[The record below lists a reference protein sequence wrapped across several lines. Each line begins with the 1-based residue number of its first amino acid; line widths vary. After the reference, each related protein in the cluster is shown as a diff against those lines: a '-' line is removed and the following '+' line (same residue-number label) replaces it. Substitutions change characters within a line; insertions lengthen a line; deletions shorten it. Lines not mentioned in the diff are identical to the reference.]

1 MTKTEQNITY
11 IDKMNRA
18 FGRLQ
23 EKNIFQRFT
32 LKKNQVNI
40 SIYQNLSQINI
51 ELWNEILKTQNV
63 FLLDKNH
70 SFDTKYNKAENNAL
84 HSKFIELY
92 DDYFAQLDNQFAKN
106 NLKETQEKI
115 QLSAK
120 IMILTDCI
128 NTLVS
133 IKRNYAIIKEPIK
146 KENEIYDCVKI
157 ISKYIKFDKFNTIDE
172 NIAII
177 QKLIV
182 SNETTYKRKFGEN
195 DKEFE
200 QKTYTFEKQVVDVQQ
215 VLGYVIDTRST
226 NVLKW
231 IGYIN
236 LAQEI
241 SKKRAENH
249 GRDKK

>member
-1 MTKTEQNITY
+1 M
-11 IDKMNRA
+11 
-18 FGRLQ
+18 
-23 EKNIFQRFT
+23 
-32 LKKNQVNI
+32 NI
-40 SIYQNLSQINI
+40 SIFQNLSQINI
-51 ELWNEILKTQNV
+51 ELWNEILTTQNI

-70 SFDTKYNKAENNAL
+70 SIESKYNKAENNAL
-84 HSKFIELY
+84 NSKFIELY
-92 DDYFAQLDNQFAKN
+92 DDYFVKLDNQFAKN

-128 NTLVS
+128 NTLAS
-133 IKRNYAIIKEPIK
+133 IKRNYSVIKEPIK

-157 ISKYIKFDKFNTIDE
+157 ISKYIKFDKFNTINE

-177 QKLIV
+177 QKLII

-200 QKTYTFEKQVVDVQQ
+200 QKTYTFEKQVVDVEQ
-215 VLGYVIDTRST
+215 VLGHAIDTSKV

-241 SKKRAENH
+241 SKKRAEN
-249 GRDKK
+249 GGNKK

>member
-1 MTKTEQNITY
+1 M
-11 IDKMNRA
+11 
-18 FGRLQ
+18 
-23 EKNIFQRFT
+23 
-32 LKKNQVNI
+32 NI
-40 SIYQNLSQINI
+40 SIFQNLSQINI
-51 ELWNEILKTQNV
+51 ELWNEILNTQNIY
-63 FLLDKNH
+63 LLHKDYDAN
-70 SFDTKYNKAENNAL
+70 TKYSKAENIAL
-84 HSKFIELY
+84 NSKFIELY
-92 DDYFAQLDNQFAKN
+92 DDYFVKLDNSYAKN

-120 IMILTDCI
+120 IMILSDCI
-128 NTLVS
+128 NTLAS
-133 IKRNYAIIKEPIK
+133 IKRNYSVLKDPIK
-146 KENEIYDCVKI
+146 KENEVYDCVKI

-200 QKTYTFEKQVVDVQQ
+200 QKTYTFEKQVVDVEQ
-215 VLGYVIDTRST
+215 VLGHAIDTSKV

-241 SKKRAENH
+241 SKKRAEN
-249 GRDKK
+249 GERKR

>member
-1 MTKTEQNITY
+1 MTLTEQNITY
-11 IDKMNRA
+11 IDKINQI
-18 FGRLQ
+18 FGKLR
-23 EKNIFQRFT
+23 EKNI
-32 LKKNQVNI
+32 LKLFSTKKSQVSI
-40 SIYQNLSQINI
+40 SIFQNLSQINI
-51 ELWNEILKTQNV
+51 ELWNEILNTQNIY
-63 FLLDKNH
+63 LLHKDYDVN
-70 SFDTKYNKAENNAL
+70 TKYSKAENIAL
-84 HSKFIELY
+84 NSKFIELY
-92 DDYFAQLDNQFAKN
+92 DDYFVKLDNQFAKN

-128 NTLVS
+128 NTLAS
-133 IKRNYAIIKEPIK
+133 IKRNYSVIKEPIK

-200 QKTYTFEKQVVDVQQ
+200 QKTYTFEKQVVDVEQ
-215 VLGYVIDTRST
+215 VLGHTIDTTKVS
-226 NVLKW
+226 VLKW

-241 SKKRAENH
+241 SKKRAEN
-249 GRDKK
+249 GKR

>member
-1 MTKTEQNITY
+1 MIKTGQNITY
-11 IDKMNRA
+11 IDKLNQA
-18 FGRLQ
+18 FGRLR
-23 EKNIFQRFT
+23 EKNILRIFST
-32 LKKNQVNI
+32 KKNQVSI
-40 SIYQNLSQINI
+40 SIFQNLSQINI
-51 ELWNEILKTQNV
+51 ELWNEILTTQNI

-70 SFDTKYNKAENNAL
+70 SIESKYNKAENNAL
-84 HSKFIELY
+84 NSKFIELY
-92 DDYFAQLDNQFAKN
+92 DDYFVKLDNQFAKN

-133 IKRNYAIIKEPIK
+133 IKRNCAVIKEPIK

-177 QKLIV
+177 QKLII

-200 QKTYTFEKQVVDVQQ
+200 QKTYTFEKQVVDVEQ
-215 VLGYVIDTRST
+215 VLGHAIDTSKV

-241 SKKRAENH
+241 SKKRAEN
-249 GRDKK
+249 GRRKE

>member
-1 MTKTEQNITY
+1 MTLTEQNITY
-11 IDKMNRA
+11 IDKMNQL
-18 FGRLQ
+18 FGKLRG
-23 EKNIFQRFT
+23 KNILRIFST
-32 LKKNQVNI
+32 KKSQV
-40 SIYQNLSQINI
+40 SIFIFQNLSQINI
-51 ELWNEILKTQNV
+51 ELWNEILNTQNIY
-63 FLLDKNH
+63 LLHKDYDVN
-70 SFDTKYNKAENNAL
+70 TKYSKAENIAL
-84 HSKFIELY
+84 NSKFIELY
-92 DDYFAQLDNQFAKN
+92 DDYFVKLDNSYAKN

-120 IMILTDCI
+120 IMILSDCI
-128 NTLVS
+128 NTLAS
-133 IKRNYAIIKEPIK
+133 IKRNYSVLKDPIK
-146 KENEIYDCVKI
+146 KENEVYDCVKI

-200 QKTYTFEKQVVDVQQ
+200 QKTYTFEKQVVDVEQ
-215 VLGYVIDTRST
+215 VLGHTIDTSKV

-241 SKKRAENH
+241 SKKRAEN
-249 GRDKK
+249 GERKR

>member
-1 MTKTEQNITY
+1 MS
-11 IDKMNRA
+11 
-18 FGRLQ
+18 
-23 EKNIFQRFT
+23 
-32 LKKNQVNI
+32 I
-40 SIYQNLSQINI
+40 SIFQNLSQINI
-51 ELWNEILKTQNV
+51 ELWNEILNTQNIY
-63 FLLDKNH
+63 LLHKDYDVN
-70 SFDTKYNKAENNAL
+70 TKYTKTENIAL
-84 HSKFIELY
+84 NSKFIELY
-92 DDYFAQLDNQFAKN
+92 DDYFVKLDNSYAKN

-120 IMILTDCI
+120 IMILSDCI
-128 NTLVS
+128 NTLAS
-133 IKRNYAIIKEPIK
+133 IKRNYSVLKDPIK
-146 KENEIYDCVKI
+146 KENEVYDCVKI

-200 QKTYTFEKQVVDVQQ
+200 QKTYTFEKQVVDVEQ
-215 VLGYVIDTRST
+215 VLGHAIDTSKV

-241 SKKRAENH
+241 SKKRAEN
-249 GRDKK
+249 GRRKE

>member
-1 MTKTEQNITY
+1 MS
-11 IDKMNRA
+11 
-18 FGRLQ
+18 
-23 EKNIFQRFT
+23 IFIF
-32 LKKNQVNI
+32 
-40 SIYQNLSQINI
+40 QNLSQINI
-51 ELWNEILKTQNV
+51 ELWNEILNTQNIY
-63 FLLDKNH
+63 LLHKDYDVN
-70 SFDTKYNKAENNAL
+70 TKYSKAENIAL
-84 HSKFIELY
+84 NSKFIELY
-92 DDYFAQLDNQFAKN
+92 DDYFVKLDNSYAKN

-120 IMILTDCI
+120 IMILSDCI
-128 NTLVS
+128 NTLAS
-133 IKRNYAIIKEPIK
+133 IKRNYSVLKDPIK
-146 KENEIYDCVKI
+146 KENEVYDCVKI

-200 QKTYTFEKQVVDVQQ
+200 QKTYTFEKQVVDVEQ
-215 VLGYVIDTRST
+215 VLGHTIDTSKV

-241 SKKRAENH
+241 SKKRAEN
-249 GRDKK
+249 GERKR

>member
-1 MTKTEQNITY
+1 M
-11 IDKMNRA
+11 
-18 FGRLQ
+18 
-23 EKNIFQRFT
+23 
-32 LKKNQVNI
+32 NI
-40 SIYQNLSQINI
+40 SIFQNLSQINI
-51 ELWNEILKTQNV
+51 ELWNEILNTQNIY
-63 FLLDKNH
+63 LLHKDYDIN
-70 SFDTKYNKAENNAL
+70 TKYSKAENIAL
-84 HSKFIELY
+84 NSKFIELY
-92 DDYFAQLDNQFAKN
+92 DDYFVKLDNSYAKN

-120 IMILTDCI
+120 IMILSDCI
-128 NTLVS
+128 NTLAS
-133 IKRNYAIIKEPIK
+133 IKRNYSVLKDPIK
-146 KENEIYDCVKI
+146 KENEVYDCVKI

-200 QKTYTFEKQVVDVQQ
+200 QKTYTFEKQVVDVEQ
-215 VLGYVIDTRST
+215 VLGHAIDTSKV

-241 SKKRAENH
+241 SKKRAEN
-249 GRDKK
+249 GRRKE

>member
-1 MTKTEQNITY
+1 M
-11 IDKMNRA
+11 
-18 FGRLQ
+18 
-23 EKNIFQRFT
+23 
-32 LKKNQVNI
+32 NI
-40 SIYQNLSQINI
+40 SIFQNLSQINI
-51 ELWNEILKTQNV
+51 ELWNEVLNTQNIY
-63 FLLDKNH
+63 LLHKNY
-70 SFDTKYNKAENNAL
+70 DINTKYSKEENNTL
-84 HSKFIELY
+84 NSKFIELY
-92 DDYFAQLDNQFAKN
+92 DDYFVKLNNQFAKN

-128 NTLVS
+128 NTLAS
-133 IKRNYAIIKEPIK
+133 IKRNYLVIKEPIK

-157 ISKYIKFDKFNTIDE
+157 ISKYIKFDRFNTIDE

-200 QKTYTFEKQVVDVQQ
+200 QKTYTFEKQVVDVEQ
-215 VLGYVIDTRST
+215 VLGHSIDTSKV

-241 SKKRAENH
+241 SKKRAEN
-249 GRDKK
+249 GRRKE

>member
-1 MTKTEQNITY
+1 MIKTERNTTY
-11 IDKMNRA
+11 IDKMNRL
-18 FGRLQ
+18 FGKLQ
-23 EKNIFQRFT
+23 EKNIF
-32 LKKNQVNI
+32 KKFIPSVNQVNI
-40 SIYQNLSQINI
+40 SIFQNLSQINI
-51 ELWNEILKTQNV
+51 ELWNEILTTQNI
-63 FLLDKNH
+63 FLLDKNN
-70 SFDTKYNKAENNAL
+70 SNDSKYSKAENNAL
-84 HSKFIELY
+84 NSKFIELY
-92 DDYFAQLDNQFAKN
+92 DDYFVKLDNQFAKN

-128 NTLVS
+128 NTLAS
-133 IKRNYAIIKEPIK
+133 IKRNYSVIKEPIK

-157 ISKYIKFDKFNTIDE
+157 ISKYIKFDRFNTIDE

-200 QKTYTFEKQVVDVQQ
+200 QKTYTFEKQVVDVEQ
-215 VLGYVIDTRST
+215 VLGHAIDTSKV

-241 SKKRAENH
+241 SKKRAEN
-249 GRDKK
+249 GERKR

>member
-1 MTKTEQNITY
+1 M
-11 IDKMNRA
+11 
-18 FGRLQ
+18 
-23 EKNIFQRFT
+23 
-32 LKKNQVNI
+32 NI
-40 SIYQNLSQINI
+40 SIFQNLSQINI
-51 ELWNEILKTQNV
+51 ELWNEILNTQNIY
-63 FLLDKNH
+63 LLHKDYDVN
-70 SFDTKYNKAENNAL
+70 TKYSKAENIAL
-84 HSKFIELY
+84 NSKFIELY
-92 DDYFAQLDNQFAKN
+92 DDYFIKLDNSYAKN

-120 IMILTDCI
+120 IMILSDCI
-128 NTLVS
+128 NTLAS
-133 IKRNYAIIKEPIK
+133 IKRNYSVLKDPIK
-146 KENEIYDCVKI
+146 KENEVYDCVKI

-200 QKTYTFEKQVVDVQQ
+200 QKTYTFEKQVVDVEQ
-215 VLGYVIDTRST
+215 VLGHAIDTSKV

-241 SKKRAENH
+241 SKKRAEN
-249 GRDKK
+249 GRRKE

>member
-1 MTKTEQNITY
+1 MS
-11 IDKMNRA
+11 
-18 FGRLQ
+18 
-23 EKNIFQRFT
+23 
-32 LKKNQVNI
+32 I
-40 SIYQNLSQINI
+40 SIFQNLSQINI
-51 ELWNEILKTQNV
+51 ELWNEILNTQNIY
-63 FLLDKNH
+63 LLHKDYDVN
-70 SFDTKYNKAENNAL
+70 TKYSKAENIAL
-84 HSKFIELY
+84 NSKFIELY
-92 DDYFAQLDNQFAKN
+92 DNYFVKLDNSYAKN

-120 IMILTDCI
+120 IMILSDCI
-128 NTLVS
+128 NTLAS
-133 IKRNYAIIKEPIK
+133 IKRNYSVLKDPIK
-146 KENEIYDCVKI
+146 KENEVYDCVKI

-200 QKTYTFEKQVVDVQQ
+200 QKTYTFEKQVVDVEQ
-215 VLGYVIDTRST
+215 VLGHAIDTSKV

-241 SKKRAENH
+241 SKKRAEN
-249 GRDKK
+249 GRRKE

>member
-1 MTKTEQNITY
+1 M
-11 IDKMNRA
+11 
-18 FGRLQ
+18 
-23 EKNIFQRFT
+23 
-32 LKKNQVNI
+32 NI
-40 SIYQNLSQINI
+40 SIFQNLSQINI
-51 ELWNEILKTQNV
+51 ELWNEVLNTQNIY
-63 FLLDKNH
+63 LLHKNY
-70 SFDTKYNKAENNAL
+70 DINTKYSKEEKNTLN
-84 HSKFIELY
+84 SKFIELY
-92 DDYFAQLDNQFAKN
+92 DDYFVKLNNQFAKN

-128 NTLVS
+128 NTLAS
-133 IKRNYAIIKEPIK
+133 IKRNYLVIKEPIK

-157 ISKYIKFDKFNTIDE
+157 ISKYIKFDRFNTIDE

-200 QKTYTFEKQVVDVQQ
+200 QKTYTFEKQVVDVEQ
-215 VLGYVIDTRST
+215 VLGHSIDTSKV

-241 SKKRAENH
+241 SKKRAEN
-249 GRDKK
+249 GRRKE

>member
-11 IDKMNRA
+11 IDKLNQA
-18 FGRLQ
+18 FGRLR
-23 EKNIFQRFT
+23 EKNIFQKFT
-32 LKKNQVNI
+32 LKKNRVNI
-40 SIYQNLSQINI
+40 SIFQSLSHINI
-51 ELWNEILKTQNV
+51 ELWNEILTTQNI
-63 FLLDKNH
+63 FLLDKNYTI
-70 SFDTKYNKAENNAL
+70 DTKYNKAENDAL
-84 HSKFIELY
+84 NSKFIELY
-92 DDYFAQLDNQFAKN
+92 DDYFVKLDNQFAKN

-128 NTLVS
+128 NTLIS
-133 IKRNYAIIKEPIK
+133 IKRNYKVLKNPLQKEQSV
-146 KENEIYDCVKI
+146 YDCVKI
-157 ISKYIKFDKFNTIDE
+157 ISKYIKFDNFNTIDE

-200 QKTYTFEKQVVDVQQ
+200 QKTYTFEKQVVDVEQ
-215 VLGYVIDTRST
+215 VLGHAIDTTKVS
-226 NVLKW
+226 VLKW

>member
-1 MTKTEQNITY
+1 M
-11 IDKMNRA
+11 
-18 FGRLQ
+18 
-23 EKNIFQRFT
+23 
-32 LKKNQVNI
+32 NI
-40 SIYQNLSQINI
+40 SIFQNLSQINI
-51 ELWNEILKTQNV
+51 ELWNEILNTQNIY
-63 FLLDKNH
+63 LLHKDYDVN
-70 SFDTKYNKAENNAL
+70 TKYSKAENIAL
-84 HSKFIELY
+84 NSKFIELY
-92 DDYFAQLDNQFAKN
+92 DDYFVKLDNSYAKN

-120 IMILTDCI
+120 IMILSDCI
-128 NTLVS
+128 NTLAS
-133 IKRNYAIIKEPIK
+133 IKRNYSVLKDPIK
-146 KENEIYDCVKI
+146 KENEVYDCVKI

-200 QKTYTFEKQVVDVQQ
+200 QKTYTFEKQVVDVEQ
-215 VLGYVIDTRST
+215 VLGHAIDTSKV

-241 SKKRAENH
+241 SKKRAEN
-249 GRDKK
+249 GERKR

>member
-1 MTKTEQNITY
+1 MTLTEQNITY
-11 IDKMNRA
+11 IDKINQI
-18 FGRLQ
+18 FGKLR
-23 EKNIFQRFT
+23 EKNI
-32 LKKNQVNI
+32 LKLFSTKKSQVSI
-40 SIYQNLSQINI
+40 SIFQNLSQINI
-51 ELWNEILKTQNV
+51 ELWNEILNTQNIY
-63 FLLDKNH
+63 LLHKDYDVN
-70 SFDTKYNKAENNAL
+70 TKYSKAENIAL
-84 HSKFIELY
+84 NSKFIELY
-92 DDYFAQLDNQFAKN
+92 DDYFVKLDNQFAKN

-128 NTLVS
+128 NTLAS
-133 IKRNYAIIKEPIK
+133 IKRNYSVIKEPIK

-200 QKTYTFEKQVVDVQQ
+200 QKTYTFEKQVVDVEQ
-215 VLGYVIDTRST
+215 VLGHAIDTSKV

-241 SKKRAENH
+241 SKKRAEN

>member
-1 MTKTEQNITY
+1 M
-11 IDKMNRA
+11 
-18 FGRLQ
+18 
-23 EKNIFQRFT
+23 
-32 LKKNQVNI
+32 NI
-40 SIYQNLSQINI
+40 SIFQNLSQINI
-51 ELWNEILKTQNV
+51 ELWNEILNTQNIY
-63 FLLDKNH
+63 LLHKDYDVN
-70 SFDTKYNKAENNAL
+70 TKYSKAENIAL
-84 HSKFIELY
+84 NSKFIELY
-92 DDYFAQLDNQFAKN
+92 DDYFVKLDNSYAKN

-120 IMILTDCI
+120 IMILSDCI
-128 NTLVS
+128 NTLAS
-133 IKRNYAIIKEPIK
+133 IKRNYSVLKDPIK
-146 KENEIYDCVKI
+146 KENEVYDCVKI

-200 QKTYTFEKQVVDVQQ
+200 QKTYTFEKQVVDVEQ
-215 VLGYVIDTRST
+215 VLGHPIDTSKV

-241 SKKRAENH
+241 SKKRAEN
-249 GRDKK
+249 GRRKE

>member
-1 MTKTEQNITY
+1 MTLTEQNITY
-11 IDKMNRA
+11 IDKIKQV
-18 FGRLQ
+18 FGKLR
-23 EKNIFQRFT
+23 EKNILRIFST
-32 LKKNQVNI
+32 KKNQVNI
-40 SIYQNLSQINI
+40 SIFQNLSQINI
-51 ELWNEILKTQNV
+51 ELWNEVLNTQNIY
-63 FLLDKNH
+63 LLHKNY
-70 SFDTKYNKAENNAL
+70 DINTKYSKEENNTL
-84 HSKFIELY
+84 NSKFIELY
-92 DDYFAQLDNQFAKN
+92 DDYFVKLNNQFAKN

-128 NTLVS
+128 NTLAS
-133 IKRNYAIIKEPIK
+133 IKRNYLVIKEPIK

-157 ISKYIKFDKFNTIDE
+157 ISKYIKFDRFNTIDE

-200 QKTYTFEKQVVDVQQ
+200 QKTYTFEKQVVDVEQ
-215 VLGYVIDTRST
+215 VLGHSIDTSKV

-241 SKKRAENH
+241 SKKRAEN
-249 GRDKK
+249 GRRKE

>member
-1 MTKTEQNITY
+1 M
-11 IDKMNRA
+11 
-18 FGRLQ
+18 
-23 EKNIFQRFT
+23 
-32 LKKNQVNI
+32 NI
-40 SIYQNLSQINI
+40 SIFQNLSQINI
-51 ELWNEILKTQNV
+51 ELWNEILNTQNIY
-63 FLLDKNH
+63 LLHKDYDVN
-70 SFDTKYNKAENNAL
+70 TKYSKAENIAL
-84 HSKFIELY
+84 NSKFIELY
-92 DDYFAQLDNQFAKN
+92 DDYFIKLDNSYAKN

-120 IMILTDCI
+120 IMILSDCI
-128 NTLVS
+128 NTLAS
-133 IKRNYAIIKEPIK
+133 IKRNYSVLKDPIK
-146 KENEIYDCVKI
+146 KENEVYDCVKI

-200 QKTYTFEKQVVDVQQ
+200 QKTYTFEKQVVDVEQ
-215 VLGYVIDTRST
+215 VLGHAIDTSKV

-241 SKKRAENH
+241 SKKRAEN
-249 GRDKK
+249 GERKR

>member
-1 MTKTEQNITY
+1 MS
-11 IDKMNRA
+11 
-18 FGRLQ
+18 
-23 EKNIFQRFT
+23 
-32 LKKNQVNI
+32 I
-40 SIYQNLSQINI
+40 SIFQNLSQINI
-51 ELWNEILKTQNV
+51 ELWNEILNTQNIY
-63 FLLDKNH
+63 LLHKDYDVN
-70 SFDTKYNKAENNAL
+70 TKYSKAENIAL
-84 HSKFIELY
+84 NSKFIELY
-92 DDYFAQLDNQFAKN
+92 DDYFVKLDNSYAKN

-120 IMILTDCI
+120 IMILSDCI
-128 NTLVS
+128 NTLAS
-133 IKRNYAIIKEPIK
+133 IKRNYSVLKNPIK
-146 KENEIYDCVKI
+146 KENEVYDCVKI

-200 QKTYTFEKQVVDVQQ
+200 QKTYTFEKQVVDVEQ
-215 VLGYVIDTRST
+215 VLGHAIDTSKV

-241 SKKRAENH
+241 SKKRAEN
-249 GRDKK
+249 GRRKE

>member
-1 MTKTEQNITY
+1 MIKTERNITF
-11 IDKMNRA
+11 IDKMNRL
-18 FGRLQ
+18 FGKLQ
-23 EKNIFQRFT
+23 EKNI
-32 LKKNQVNI
+32 LKKFIPSVNQVNI
-40 SIYQNLSQINI
+40 SIFQNLSQINI
-51 ELWNEILKTQNV
+51 ELWNEILTTQNI

-70 SFDTKYNKAENNAL
+70 SNDSKYNKAENNAL
-84 HSKFIELY
+84 NSKFIELY
-92 DDYFAQLDNQFAKN
+92 DDYFVKLDNQFAKN

-128 NTLVS
+128 NTLAS
-133 IKRNYAIIKEPIK
+133 IKRNYSVIKEPIK

-157 ISKYIKFDKFNTIDE
+157 ISKYIKFDRFNTIDE

-177 QKLIV
+177 QKLIA

-200 QKTYTFEKQVVDVQQ
+200 RKTYTFEKQVVDVEQI
-215 VLGYVIDTRST
+215 LGHEIDTSKV

-241 SKKRAENH
+241 SKKRAEN
-249 GRDKK
+249 GRRKE

>member
-1 MTKTEQNITY
+1 M
-11 IDKMNRA
+11 
-18 FGRLQ
+18 
-23 EKNIFQRFT
+23 
-32 LKKNQVNI
+32 NI
-40 SIYQNLSQINI
+40 SIFQNLSQINI
-51 ELWNEILKTQNV
+51 ELWNEILNTQNIY
-63 FLLDKNH
+63 LLHKDYDVN
-70 SFDTKYNKAENNAL
+70 TKYSKAENIAL
-84 HSKFIELY
+84 NSKFIELY
-92 DDYFAQLDNQFAKN
+92 DDYFVKLDNSYAKN

-120 IMILTDCI
+120 IMILSDCI
-128 NTLVS
+128 NTLAS
-133 IKRNYAIIKEPIK
+133 IKRNYSVLKDPIK
-146 KENEIYDCVKI
+146 KENEVYDCVKI

-200 QKTYTFEKQVVDVQQ
+200 QKTYTFEKQVVDVEQ
-215 VLGYVIDTRST
+215 VLGHAIDTSKV

-241 SKKRAENH
+241 SKKRAEN
-249 GRDKK
+249 GRRKE